1 MMRKH
6 IIGLFLV
13 GFVAQ
18 MYAQNLQVEQLNE
31 VFIVATN
38 YKYLDK
44 TSAEDVAVP
53 VKELQRTAAT
63 YNIKNLDIY
72 QDDYDY
78 YEISFVIPEGKILA
92 SYDKEGKILRTAE
105 KYKKVDLPTP
115 VLMAI
120 AKRFPNW
127 SITKNVY
134 RVFYHETDGVKMKY
148 KLTLEN
154 GDQRMKIKVDEG
166 GNFI

>member
-1 MMRKH
+1 MKKL
-6 IIGLFLV
+6 IISLFLV
-13 GFVAQ
+13 GFITQ
-18 MYAQNLQVEQLNE
+18 QYAQNLQVEQLNE

-44 TSAEDVAVP
+44 TSAKDVPVP
-53 VKELQRTAAT
+53 VKELQRRAAT
-63 YNIKNLDIY
+63 YNVKSLDIY

-78 YEISFVIPEGKILA
+78 YEVSFVLPEGKILA
-92 SYDKEGKILRTAE
+92 SYDKDGKILRTAE
-105 KYKKVDLPTP
+105 KYKELDLPTP
-115 VLMAI
+115 VLESI

-127 SITKNVY
+127 SITKNIY

-154 GDQRMKIKVDEG
+154 GDQRMKIKVDDE
-166 GNFI
+166 GNFM

>member
-1 MMRKH
+1 MKKL
-6 IIGLFLV
+6 IISLLLV
-13 GFVAQ
+13 GFVTQ
-18 MYAQNLQVEQLNE
+18 QYAQNLQVEQLNE

-53 VKELQRTAAT
+53 VKELQRRAAI
-63 YNIKNLDIY
+63 YNVKDLDIY

-78 YEISFVIPEGKILA
+78 YEVSFVLPEGKILA

-105 KYKKVDLPTP
+105 KFKEVDLPIP
-115 VLMAI
+115 ILKSI

-127 SITKNVY
+127 SVTKNIY

-154 GDQRMKIKVDEG
+154 GDQRMKIKMDDEG
-166 GNFI
+166 NFM